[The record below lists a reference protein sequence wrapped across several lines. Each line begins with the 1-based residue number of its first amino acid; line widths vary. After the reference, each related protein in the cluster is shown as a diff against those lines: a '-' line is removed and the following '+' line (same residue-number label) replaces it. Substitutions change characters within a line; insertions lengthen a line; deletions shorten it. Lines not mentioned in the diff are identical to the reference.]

1 MFVNDGSRDRS
12 AALLK
17 TQFELRPEVTRVV
30 LFSSNFG
37 QHRAILAAF
46 AHSRGRYVI
55 TLDADLQN
63 PPEEIGR
70 LLIELD
76 AGHDYVGTIRIE
88 RQDVAWRRYASRL
101 VNKIRE
107 RTTQVKITDQGSMF
121 RGYARAVV
129 DAVNQCSEYNTFVPA
144 LAYTFSMNP
153 TEIRVAHEER
163 GAGKSKYS
171 LFSLMRLNFDLMT
184 GFSSVRRC
192 ACSPGHRHRDRT
204 AVGGG
209 VRAVPGGAP
218 SWWSAPRRKACS
230 PLFAIAFFLIGV
242 ALFGVGLL
250 GEYVGRIY
258 DEVRHRPRYIVGT
271 VLEQREDAGG
281 ASWKQAEC
289 RRAVVFAYHDV
300 GVRCLRTLLAHG
312 VDVPLVLTHA
322 DAAGENIWFE
332 SVAEHAAWHGIE
344 VLTSETPNHP
354 EMLERVRALHPEF
367 LFSFYYRSL
376 LGAELLSLPTRGAYN
391 MHGSLLPKYRGRVPV
406 NWAVLNGEQATGAT
420 LHAMVVRPDA
430 AAI

>member
-1 MFVNDGSRDRS
+1 MTNELDQRPSTDTFVGFARAGERIDPPTIVLPSAPTVDISVVIPVYNEEAGLQQLFDRLYPALDAVASARGLRYEVLFVNDGSRDRS
-12 AALLK
+12 AALLRN
-17 TQFELRPEVTRVV
+17 QFELRPDVTRVV
-30 LFSSNFG
+30 LFTSNFG
-37 QHRAILAAF
+37 QHRAILAGF

-70 LLIELD
+70 VLAELD

-101 VNKIRE
+101 VNRVRE

-121 RGYARAVV
+121 RGYGRTVV

-144 LAYTFSMNP
+144 LAYTFSMSP

-184 GFSSVRRC
+184 GFSTAPMRLFSGIGIVIALLSVLFVLYLLVRRYL
-192 ACSPGHRHRDRT
+192 
-204 AVGGG
+204 VGPEAEGLFT
-209 VRAVPGGAP
+209 
-218 SWWSAPRRKACS
+218 
-230 PLFAIAFFLIGV
+230 LFAIAFFLLGV

-271 VLEQREDAGG
+271 VLERRED
-281 ASWKQAEC
+281 Q
-289 RRAVVFAYHDV
+289 
-300 GVRCLRTLLAHG
+300 
-312 VDVPLVLTHA
+312 
-322 DAAGENIWFE
+322 
-332 SVAEHAAWHGIE
+332 
-344 VLTSETPNHP
+344 
-354 EMLERVRALHPEF
+354 
-367 LFSFYYRSL
+367 
-376 LGAELLSLPTRGAYN
+376 
-391 MHGSLLPKYRGRVPV
+391 
-406 NWAVLNGEQATGAT
+406 Q
-420 LHAMVVRPDA
+420 
-430 AAI
+430 